1 MAVYAIGDVQGCFT
15 SLLALLEAI
24 TFDRTRDQL
33 WFAGDLVNRGPHSL
47 EVLRFVRELGEHAV
61 TVLGNHDV
69 HLLTVAHGLSRLKA
83 TDTFMDVL
91 AAPDGATLLTWL
103 RQQPLL
109 HYDAT
114 RGVML
119 VHAGLPPQWTLA
131 TARTY
136 AAEVEDIIRSP
147 EGMTF
152 LKRFAGNTV
161 SQWRNPMAPEERQLY
176 IANCLTRLRYC
187 DAAGQLALSSKGPPG
202 SQPSPYLPWFAI
214 PGRMH
219 AGPDILFGHWSTL
232 GPCTVPGVY
241 PLDTGCVWGGTLTAL
256 CLETREWI
264 RVACRDPLGDQSAAA
279 LEAEE

>member
-1 MAVYAIGDVQGCFT
+1 MAVYAIGDVQGCFA
-15 SLLALLEAI
+15 SLLALLEAV

-91 AAPDGATLLTWL
+91 AAPDRAALLTWL

-109 HYDAT
+109 HYDVT
-114 RGVML
+114 RGIML
-119 VHAGLPPQWTLA
+119 VHAGLPPQWTPA

-136 AAEVEDIIRSP
+136 AAEVESVLRGP
-147 EGMTF
+147 EGIRF

-161 SQWRNPMAPEERQLY
+161 SQWQNPMVAEERQLY

-187 DAAGQLALSSKGPPG
+187 DAAGQLDLSSKGPLG
-202 SQPSPYLPWFAI
+202 SQPSPYLPWFAV
-214 PGRMH
+214 PGRLH
-219 AGPDILFGHWSTL
+219 AGLDILFGHWSAL
-232 GPCTVPGVY
+232 GPCHAPGVY

-264 RVACRDPLGDQSAAA
+264 RVGCCDALGEQRTAT